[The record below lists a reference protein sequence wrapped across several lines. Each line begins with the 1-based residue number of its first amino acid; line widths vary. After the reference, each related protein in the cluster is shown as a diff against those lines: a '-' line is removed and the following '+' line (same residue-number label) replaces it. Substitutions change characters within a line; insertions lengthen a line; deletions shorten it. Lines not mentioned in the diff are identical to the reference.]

1 MTPNVQG
8 GNIART
14 MTRRRFLT
22 GSAAVSTSLVAGTS
36 SAQPAFR
43 FGLTPVFLDNDAIVV
58 EQIRST
64 LATAMGRP
72 IELLQRRTYQEVTAL
87 LLEGAIDAAWL
98 CGYPFLR
105 WKESLSLVA
114 IPVWQGRPLYRSYL
128 IAARNDP
135 AHDLAS
141 LEGGIHAFSDPD
153 SNSGWLVT
161 ASDLARMNQTP
172 DSFFRRTIFTDGH
185 RNVVRAVANGLTR
198 SGSVDGYVWEV
209 LSQVEPDLA
218 GRTRVV
224 SRSEWFGF
232 PPIVC
237 RSDRVNAAEIEAFS
251 RALLTMQDLDAG
263 RVMLRTLHL
272 DGFAR
277 PELQLFDGIAARMA
291 EVGPQP

>member
-1 MTPNVQG
+1 MTSNVHG

-14 MTRRRFLT
+14 ITRRRFLT
-22 GSAAVSTSLVAGTS
+22 GSAAASTSLVGGTAL
-36 SAQPAFR
+36 AQPAFR

-135 AHDLAS
+135 ARDLAG

-172 DSFFRRTIFTDGH
+172 GSFFRRTIFTDGH

-209 LSQVEPDLA
+209 LSRVEPNLA

-237 RSDRVNAAEIEAFS
+237 RSDRVDAPEIDVFS

-277 PELQLFDGIAARMA
+277 PEPQLFDGIAARMA